1 MLDRLLG
8 ICFTLLVAAVAIY
21 VAVRL
26 VESVAAALMAIVAV
40 AGGLVFVGFVLHL
53 IWQRSRASRW

>member
-26 VESVAAALMAIVAV
+26 VESVAAALMVIVAV
-40 AGGLVFVGFVLHL
+40 AGGLVVVSFVLHL
-53 IWQRSRASRW
+53 LWQRNRASRW